1 MKLKF
6 RVRIA
11 DLKPE
16 MQAEITELIREYLVE
31 FRHKDIE
38 DWMAEHDDANPDN
51 PQRASV
57 TFENA
62 VAVLTDEIAKD
73 YIFEG

>member
-1 MKLKF
+1 MKLKLG
-6 RVRIA
+6 VRFT

-16 MQAEITELIREYLVE
+16 KQAEITELIREYLVE

-38 DWMAEHDDANPDN
+38 DWMAEHADENPDN